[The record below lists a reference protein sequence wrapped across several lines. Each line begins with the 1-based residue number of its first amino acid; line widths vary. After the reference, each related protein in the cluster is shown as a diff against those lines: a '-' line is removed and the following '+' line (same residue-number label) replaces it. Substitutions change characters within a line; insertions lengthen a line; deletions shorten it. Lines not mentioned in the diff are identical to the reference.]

1 MKMPRKPALV
11 DTQNFG
17 LDELFFVDKVTMTKL
32 FPIHRHSFAELQY
45 FISGHGKEVINGISY
60 QIRPGSFSL
69 KLPWH
74 VHEIEPDPGE
84 KLEIY
89 KCSFRMS
96 ALEEGGMLQ
105 SVSNVLAQNYDFQ
118 PMEQLPEKDAAR
130 VRDIFV
136 NMLEEY
142 AVLRTMQD
150 EMMAAQIV
158 QLLICFVRNMKLVG
172 VEESG
177 AQSQKLAV
185 QNVLRLL
192 NLRYREENLSCAEIA
207 QAVNYS
213 EVQVARLLKSEMGMN
228 FGELLR
234 EIRIRNACV
243 LLRNTEYPVEKIG
256 RWVGYRS
263 RAGFY
268 TAFSEQMGLTPKE
281 YRKKYSF
288 SHEEEPIKVL
298 ATSRVYTQM
307 VYYLHK
313 HYGEPVSQEQLAKEF
328 HYSTAYLERLLA
340 ENGTSFAELV
350 RDIRIYH
357 AKQMLLL
364 SEKSIPAVAE
374 QTGFSSPETFY
385 RVFKKQTGFSPNAYR
400 KHVLN
405 TE

>member
-1 MKMPRKPALV
+1 MPRKPALV

-17 LDELFFVDKVTMTKL
+17 LDELFFVDKVTMTKA

-45 FISGHGKEVINGISY
+45 FISGYGKETINGIAY
-60 QIRPGSFSL
+60 EIRPGSFSL

-74 VHEIEPDPGE
+74 AHEIEPNPGE
-84 KLEIY
+84 ILEIY
-89 KCSFRMS
+89 RCSFRMS

-105 SVSNVLAQNYDFQ
+105 GVSNVLAQNYDFQ
-118 PMEQLPEKDAAR
+118 PMEQLPEKDALR
-130 VRDIFV
+130 VQDVFAHMI
-136 NMLEEY
+136 EEN

-150 EMMAAQIV
+150 EMMAAQIT
-158 QLLICFVRNMKLVG
+158 QLLIYFVRNMKLTG
-172 VEESG
+172 VEKDSV
-177 AQSQKLAV
+177 QSQKLVV

-192 NLRYREENLSCAEIA
+192 NLRYREEDLSCAGIA

-243 LLRNTEYPVEKIG
+243 LLRNTEYAVEKIG
-256 RWVGYRS
+256 MWVGYRS

-288 SHEEEPIKVL
+288 SHEEEPVKVL
-298 ATSRVYTQM
+298 ATSRVFTQM
-307 VYYLHK
+307 IYYLHN
-313 HYGEPVSQEQLAKEF
+313 HYGEQLSQEQLAKEF

-340 ENGTSFAELV
+340 ENGTSFAELLK
-350 RDIRIYH
+350 DIRIYH
-357 AKQMLLL
+357 AKQLLLL
-364 SEKSIPAVAE
+364 SEKSVPEVAE
-374 QTGFSSPETFY
+374 RTGFASQETFY

-405 TE
+405 EE